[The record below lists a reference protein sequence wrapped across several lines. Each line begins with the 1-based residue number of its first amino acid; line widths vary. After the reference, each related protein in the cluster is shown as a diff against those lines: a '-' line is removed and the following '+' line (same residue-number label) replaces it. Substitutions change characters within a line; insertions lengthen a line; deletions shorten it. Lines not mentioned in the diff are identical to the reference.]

1 MTQLDLIIALAERD
15 GLTKENAARIVKTFF
30 NSMTDALEKGDRIEV
45 RGLCSFDIKKYPAH
59 MGKNP
64 KTGEPVQVP
73 AKKFPFFKCGKE
85 LKNRVDYP
93 QD

>member
-1 MTQLDLIIALAERD
+1 
-15 GLTKENAARIVKTFF
+15 
-30 NSMTDALEKGDRIEV
+30 
-45 RGLCSFDIKKYPAH
+45 

-73 AKKFPFFKCGKE
+73 AKKFPFFKCGKK
-85 LKNRVDYP
+85 LKKRVDYP